1 MPIEEP
7 PAEVGRAHRNP
18 PSTQDDSLVLHPVHF
33 PALHSSSLSQ
43 SGLHSSLQPARGLGS
58 LVGVGGGGA
67 KPGRPTPLQ
76 VLQGLWP
83 PHQDTPELGLTLAL
97 PWQVLALARQQNKR
111 VKVVGGG
118 HSPSDIACTDGFM
131 IHMGKMNRVLQVLRA
146 SAPPTSAILRPSNLS
161 LYPRPQGP

>member
-1 MPIEEP
+1 MIPWFSILFTFRP
-7 PAEVGRAHRNP
+7 C
-18 PSTQDDSLVLHPVHF
+18 T
-33 PALHSSSLSQ
+33 PALFPRVDCTAASS
-43 SGLHSSLQPARGLGS
+43 QPGALEAWWV
-58 LVGVGGGGA
+58 LGGGGA